1 TTSLNTI
8 NIISWN
14 VRGIQNQIKRKKILV
29 QLKSLRYN
37 ITFLQETHLIPKEA
51 TKLKQMWVGD
61 MSYSSFSSKS
71 RGTAILIRRNLP
83 LSILSTNNDLD
94 LEGRYS
100 MMEVRLYGIHLLLVN
115 INAPNKD
122 DPQYFSDLS
131 SKIHLF
137 RKNPVSKSHKMIHTL
152 MSEIAVVDTW
162 RLIHPTDHDYSFY
175 SPPHRIDMIM
185 VPNSFTTSIISA
197 FIGYRLLLDHAP
209 ISISWSPSVISKTS
223 KCWRLNSSLS
233 NDKEFQTTLLEKKKK
248 KKKNN
253 MKKDQPWYLIW
264 DTLKAFLRR
273 LFISKAS
280 YIKK

>member
-1 TTSLNTI
+1 
-8 NIISWN
+8 
-14 VRGIQNQIKRKKILV
+14 
-29 QLKSLRYN
+29 
-37 ITFLQETHLIPKEA
+37 
-51 TKLKQMWVGD
+51 
-61 MSYSSFSSKS
+61 
-71 RGTAILIRRNLP
+71 
-83 LSILSTNNDLD
+83 
-94 LEGRYS
+94 
-100 MMEVRLYGIHLLLVN
+100 
-115 INAPNKD
+115 
-122 DPQYFSDLS
+122 
-131 SKIHLF
+131 F

-280 YIKK
+280 QKKSQNLLQKQLEKEILALEKKLQLNFSPDSIRELQNKKFELNKILTSRLKKLSASQIIPMINIPNSQPLLSPQQINKAFVSFYKELYSSQQDLDSQAYKLFFDKIKLPHLSSKDINWLDEPFT